1 MQKQDLG
8 SLQTRKM
15 KGLKRR
21 KDEKSATA
29 ENGDATHTKKSKAS
43 EE

>member
-1 MQKQDLG
+1 MQKQDLE

-21 KDEKSATA
+21 KDETSAEDGSTI
-29 ENGDATHTKKSKAS
+29 DIKKTK
-43 EE
+43 ETED